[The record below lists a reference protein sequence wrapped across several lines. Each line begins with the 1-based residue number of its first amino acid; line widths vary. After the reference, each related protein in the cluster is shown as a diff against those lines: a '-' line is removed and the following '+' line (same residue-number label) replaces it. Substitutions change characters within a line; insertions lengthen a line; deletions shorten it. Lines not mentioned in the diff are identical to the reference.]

1 MPARASRL
9 GWFVVAIALALSP
22 IAGCKRQEKKP
33 APAPPPPAAG
43 ATGATGAA
51 DPFAGRKAPTA
62 RIAELQAELDQ
73 DPKNAAKWV
82 ELGNLHYDV
91 RDREDAVR
99 AYGRALELRPDD
111 VNVITDQGVMYRE
124 LGEHEKAVANFQRA
138 RKIDPKH
145 VQAAYNLGVMQ
156 AQLGNRDEAIQA
168 FEDVVELDGNGAAGA
183 SAKKLIESLKTQQPA
198 KAAPAAPTKS

>member
-9 GWFVVAIALALSP
+9 GWFIVAIALALSP

-43 ATGATGAA
+43 ATGAA

-62 RIAELQAELDQ
+62 RIAELQAELDR

-99 AYGRALELRPDD
+99 AYAT
-111 VNVITDQGVMYRE
+111 V
-124 LGEHEKAVANFQRA
+124 GE
-138 RKIDPKH
+138 I
-145 VQAAYNLGVMQ
+145 
-156 AQLGNRDEAIQA
+156 
-168 FEDVVELDGNGAAGA
+168 AGA
-183 SAKKLIESLKTQQPA
+183 LKDVWGLYQP
-198 KAAPAAPTKS
+198 PTRF